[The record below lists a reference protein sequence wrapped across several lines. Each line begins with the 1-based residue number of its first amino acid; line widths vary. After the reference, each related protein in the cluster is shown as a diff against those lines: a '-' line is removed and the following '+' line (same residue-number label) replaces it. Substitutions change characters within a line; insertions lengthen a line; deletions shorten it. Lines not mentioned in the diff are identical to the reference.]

1 VCHNRATAIDAKE
14 ARMSTTKRDTPVL
27 DLLTDMTT
35 ASIERSELDPKT
47 LMLVRLAALAAVDAP
62 PVSYLTNL
70 AAARDVV
77 EPEDVQQVLIG
88 IAPVVGTPRVAS
100 AAGNIVR
107 ALGFAIAVAD
117 EDVDQEPT
125 RARS

>member
-1 VCHNRATAIDAKE
+1 MCDNGATAIDAKE
-14 ARMSTTKRDTPVL
+14 APMNTTERDTPVL

-70 AAARDVV
+70 AAGSEVI

-88 IAPVVGTPRVAS
+88 IAPVVGTARVAS
-100 AAGNIVR
+100 AGGNIVR

-117 EDVDQEPT
+117 EEVDQEPT